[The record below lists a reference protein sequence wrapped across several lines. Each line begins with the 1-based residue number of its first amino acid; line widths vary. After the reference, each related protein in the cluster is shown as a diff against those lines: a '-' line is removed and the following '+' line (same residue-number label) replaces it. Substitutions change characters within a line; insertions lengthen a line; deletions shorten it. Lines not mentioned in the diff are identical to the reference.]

1 MKTTI
6 NGKEIKLFGRQE
18 ISTEFTKVVSG
29 YLANGFIF
37 FYSRASGGTQGE
49 ELKADLSN
57 DGGKTV
63 YRIWLFTD
71 RESREGKERRW
82 SDSFYVI
89 KIVVKKYNGA
99 DGTFWA
105 SKGELVSE
113 KTFYQINDGYN
124 NDTAVYCEDKED
136 GEAIKDKRSNRWHN
150 SYISDSKELPEKY
163 FRLAMKCVRK
173 KDGWKSQQLKNVTRL
188 FKTKDGYQIHFNNN
202 RYCNF

>member
-18 ISTEFTKVVSG
+18 ISEEFTKIVSD

-63 YRIWLFTD
+63 YRVWLFTD
-71 RESREGKERRW
+71 RESRDGEESKW
-82 SDSFYVI
+82 WDAFNVI

-99 DGTFWA
+99 DGTFWV
-105 SKGELVSE
+105 SKGELVFE
-113 KTFYQINDGYN
+113 KTFYQINERCRTDSE
-124 NDTAVYCEDKED
+124 VYCEDKED
-136 GEAIKDKRSNRWHN
+136 GEAIKDKRNDRQHN
-150 SYISDSKELPEKY
+150 NYVSDNKELPEKY

-173 KDGWKSQQLKNVTRL
+173 KAGWKSQQLKNVTRL
-188 FKTKDGYQIHFNNN
+188 FKTKDGYQIHFNNH
-202 RYCNF
+202 RYTSF